1 MRGQEQL
8 GKVVALSGVNGCDM
22 KAEPVQYQPAEQLP
36 VGAAKP
42 STENKNNKN
51 INNNNHRTA
60 LEKCTHLCDD
70 TQGTIKNTS
79 AFDTESSSGVRRE
92 IEK

>member
-1 MRGQEQL
+1 MFSYGLNRHVCYVRHMGRINKSDTIHYT
-8 GKVVALSGVNGCDM
+8 GYIVA
-22 KAEPVQYQPAEQLP
+22 K
-36 VGAAKP
+36 
-42 STENKNNKN
+42 
-51 INNNNHRTA
+51 TA
-60 LEKCTHLCDD
+60 LEKCTRLYDD